1 MTRVI
6 VSCMAAAAALI
17 CFQDVVITKIINA
30 AAAAYF
36 RYSLGFITAATRIQQ
51 AKIAQY
57 AMKATTINVD
67 ANPNNHIDTNVTYF
81 IGPLLP
87 FVAKA

>member
-1 MTRVI
+1 M
-6 VSCMAAAAALI
+6 VSFMVFAVAAI

-36 RYSLGFITAATRIQQ
+36 RYSEGFITAATKIQQ

-57 AMKATTINVD
+57 AMKPRTINVD
-67 ANPNNHIDTNVTYF
+67 ANPNNHILINVKYF
-81 IGPLLP
+81 TGPLLF

>member
-1 MTRVI
+1 M
-6 VSCMAAAAALI
+6 VSSIARAVAAI

-36 RYSLGFITAATRIQQ
+36 RYSLGFITAATKIQQ
-51 AKIAQY
+51 ANIAQY
-57 AMKATTINVD
+57 AMKPRTINVD
-67 ANPNNHIDTNVTYF
+67 AKPKSHILINVKYF